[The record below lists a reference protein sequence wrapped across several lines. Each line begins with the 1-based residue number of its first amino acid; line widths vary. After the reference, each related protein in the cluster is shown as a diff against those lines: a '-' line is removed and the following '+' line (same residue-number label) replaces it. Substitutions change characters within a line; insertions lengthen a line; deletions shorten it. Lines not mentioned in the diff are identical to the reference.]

1 MIQRQQSLW
10 LFAAAIVS
18 FLTFQFPFYT
28 GNRVENTT
36 SLFAELDAASNFPLL
51 ILTGISILLGL
62 VTIFLY
68 KDRKIQLRM
77 AIGGIVLSIILL
89 IVYFTEMQKFEKGN
103 FALTA
108 VLAVAIPVFYILAA
122 RGIWQDQKLVKSLDK
137 LR

>member
-1 MIQRQQSLW
+1 MIQRQQTLW
-10 LFAAAIVS
+10 LLAAAIVS
-18 FLTFQFPFYT
+18 FLTFQYPFYT

-36 SLFAELDAASNFPLL
+36 SIFAELDAASNFPLL

-122 RGIWQDQKLVKSLDK
+122 RGIWKDQKLVKSLDK